1 MTDTDGFAFFV
12 GIDWGSQAHQ
22 VCVLHAQGEILGERQ
37 VLHTA
42 AGLEELFGW
51 LEKLTGSELRAM
63 AVAIEVP
70 RGLLVETLLERGLT
84 VFSLN
89 PKQLDRFRDRYFP
102 AGAKDDRRDAFVL
115 GSSLRTDRH
124 CFRLVRRDDPRI
136 VRLRDLSRLDEELGA
151 NFRRYACQLREQL
164 QRYYPQL
171 LTLSPQA
178 DEPWLWSLLE
188 AAPQAAKSKRL
199 SEARVAKLLRAHR
212 VRRLSAPQI
221 IEQLRAPGFALVP
234 GTVEAASEHALLL
247 VPHLR
252 LLAEQRAELA
262 TRLEAVLEE
271 LAGEEAAEG
280 EKQQHRDVTI
290 LRSLPGAGRVVAA
303 TMLAE
308 AAQALAERDY
318 HALRA
323 YSGVAPLTRQS
334 GKHRSVQMRY
344 SCNLR
349 MRNATYHW
357 ARVSMQVDAVSHE
370 HYRQLRARGHSHGRA
385 LRGVADRLL
394 AVLCAMLRSRALYD
408 PTLRHR
414 SIHLTTSEAAPHG
427 AARRKG
433 THPSPTT

>member
-1 MTDTDGFAFFV
+1 MTDTDSFEFFV

-22 VCVLHAQGEILGERQ
+22 VCVLNAQGEILGERQ

-42 AGLEELFGW
+42 AALEECFGW
-51 LEKLTGSELRAM
+51 LEKLSGGERRAM

-70 RGLLVETLLERGLT
+70 RGPLVETLLERGLT

-115 GSSLRTDRH
+115 GSSLRTDRP
-124 CFRLVRRDDPRI
+124 CFRLVRRDDPQI
-136 VRLRDLSRLDEELGA
+136 VRLRDLSRLNEELGG

-171 LTLSPQA
+171 LALSPQA

-188 AAPQAAKSKRL
+188 AAPNAAKSKRL
-199 SEARVAKLLRAHR
+199 SEARIEKLLRAHR
-212 VRRLSAPQI
+212 VRRLRAAEVL
-221 IEQLRAPGFALVP
+221 EQLCAPGFALAP

-252 LLAEQRAELA
+252 LLAKQRAELGKRIE
-262 TRLEAVLEE
+262 TVLEE
-271 LAGEEAAEG
+271 LAGEVLVEG
-280 EKQQHRDVTI
+280 EKPQHRDVTI
-290 LRSLPGAGRVVAA
+290 LCSLPGAGRVVAA

-344 SCNLR
+344 SCNAR

-357 ARVSMQVDAVSHE
+357 ARVSMQQDAVSHE

-394 AVLCAMLRSRALYD
+394 AVLCAMLRARTLYD
-408 PTLRHR
+408 STLRHR
-414 SIHLTTSEAAPHG
+414 STALAAANPAPHG

-433 THPSPTT
+433 THPSQNT

>member
-1 MTDTDGFAFFV
+1 MTDSRDFIFFV

-22 VCVLHAQGEILGERQ
+22 VCVLNAQGEILGERQ

-42 AGLEELFGW
+42 AALEELFGW
-51 LEKLTGSELRAM
+51 LEKLTGGELRAM
-63 AVAIEVP
+63 AVALEVP
-70 RGLLVETLLERGLT
+70 RGPLVETLLERGLT

-102 AGAKDDRRDAFVL
+102 AGAKDDRRDALVL

-124 CFRLVRRDDPRI
+124 CFRLVRHDDPHI
-136 VRLRDLSRLDEELGA
+136 VRLRDLSRLDEELGT

-171 LTLSPQA
+171 LALSPQA

-188 AAPQAAKSKRL
+188 AAPHAAKGRRL
-199 SEARVAKLLRAHR
+199 REARVAKLLHAHR
-212 VRRLSAPQI
+212 VRRLSAAQV
-221 IEQLRAPGFALVP
+221 IEQLRAPGFALAP
-234 GTVEAASEHALLL
+234 GTVEAASERALLL

-252 LLAEQRAELA
+252 LLAEQRAELGKRIA
-262 TRLEAVLEE
+262 AVLEE
-271 LAGEEAAEG
+271 LEEVAEG
-280 EKQQHRDVTI
+280 ERQQHRDVTI
-290 LRSLPGAGRVVAA
+290 LCSLPGAGRVVAA

-357 ARVSMQVDAVSHE
+357 ARVSMQVDAVSRE

-394 AVLCAMLRSRALYD
+394 AVLCAMLRSRTLFD

-414 SIHLTTSEAAPHG
+414 SISLTASEAAPHG

-433 THPSPTT
+433 THPSQTA

>member
-22 VCVLHAQGEILGERQ
+22 VCVLNAQGEILGERQ

-42 AGLEELFGW
+42 AALDELFGW
-51 LEKLTGSELRAM
+51 LEKLTGGKLTAM

-70 RGLLVETLLERGLT
+70 RGPLVETLLERGFT

-102 AGAKDDRRDAFVL
+102 SGAKDDSRDAFVL
-115 GSSLRTDRH
+115 GTSLRTDLP
-124 CFRLVRRDDPRI
+124 CFRRVRPDDPHI
-136 VRLRDLSRLDEELGA
+136 VRLRDLSRLDEELGR
-151 NFRRYACQLREQL
+151 NFHRYACQLREQL

-171 LTLSPQA
+171 LALSPQT

-188 AAPQAAKSKRL
+188 AAPDAAKSKRL
-199 SEARVAKLLRAHR
+199 SEARIAKLLRAHR
-212 VRRLSAPQI
+212 VRRLRA
-221 IEQLRAPGFALVP
+221 IEVVQQLRAPGFALAP

-252 LLAEQRAELA
+252 LLAEQRAALA
-262 TRLEAVLEE
+262 KRIEAVLEE
-271 LAGEEAAEG
+271 LAGEEVAEG
-280 EKQQHRDVTI
+280 EKPQHRDVTI

-308 AAQALAERDY
+308 AAQALAEGDY

-334 GKHRSVQMRY
+334 GKSRRVQMRY
-344 SCNLR
+344 SCNAR

-357 ARVSMQVDAVSHE
+357 ARVSMQHDAVSHE
-370 HYRQLRARGHSHGRA
+370 HYRQLRTRGHSHGRA

-394 AVLCAMLRSRALYD
+394 AMLCAMLRSRTLFD

-414 SIHLTTSEAAPHG
+414 SLSLTASATAPHG

-433 THPSPTT
+433 THPSQNT

>member
-22 VCVLHAQGEILGERQ
+22 VCVLNARGEILGERQ
-37 VLHTA
+37 VLHNA
-42 AGLEELFGW
+42 AALEEWFAW
-51 LEKLTGSELRAM
+51 LEKLAGGDRQAM
-63 AVAIEVP
+63 AMAIEVP
-70 RGLLVETLLERGLT
+70 RGPLVETLLERGFT

-102 AGAKDDRRDAFVL
+102 SGAKDDSRDAFVL
-115 GSSLRTDRH
+115 GTSLRTDLP
-124 CFRLVRRDDPRI
+124 CFRRVHPDDPQI
-136 VRLRDLSRLDEELGA
+136 VRLRDLSRLDEELGR
-151 NFRRYACQLREQL
+151 NFHRYACQLREQL

-171 LTLSPQA
+171 LVLSPQA
-178 DEPWLWSLLE
+178 DEPWVWSLLE
-188 AAPQAAKSKRL
+188 AAPNAAKSKRL
-199 SEARVAKLLRAHR
+199 SEARIVKLLRGHR
-212 VRRLSAPQI
+212 VRRLRAAEVV
-221 IEQLRAPGFALVP
+221 EQLRAPGFALAP

-262 TRLEAVLEE
+262 ARIEAVLEE
-271 LAGEEAAEG
+271 LAGEEIVDG
-280 EKQQHRDVTI
+280 NKQQHRDVTI

-308 AAQALAERDY
+308 AAQALTERDY

-334 GKHRSVQMRY
+334 GKHSSVQMRY
-344 SCNLR
+344 SCNAR

-357 ARVSMQVDAVSHE
+357 ARVSMQYDAVSHE
-370 HYRQLRARGHSHGRA
+370 HYRRLRAHGHSHGRA

-394 AVLCAMLRSRALYD
+394 AVLCAMLRSRTLFD

-414 SIHLTTSEAAPHG
+414 SPHPVAPPQTPHP

-433 THPSPTT
+433 THPSPNA

>member
-1 MTDTDGFAFFV
+1 MTDSRDFIFFV
-12 GIDWGSQAHQ
+12 GIDWGSQVHQ
-22 VCVLHAQGEILGERQ
+22 VCVLNAQGEILGERQ

-42 AGLEELFGW
+42 AALEELFGW
-51 LEKLTGSELRAM
+51 LAKLTDGALAGL
-63 AVAIEVP
+63 AIAIEVP
-70 RGLLVETLLERGLT
+70 RGPLVETLLERGLT

-136 VRLRDLSRLDEELGA
+136 VRLRDLSRLDEELGT

-178 DEPWLWSLLE
+178 DELWVWSLLE
-188 AAPQAAKSKRL
+188 AAPNAAKGQRL
-199 SEARVAKLLRAHR
+199 REARVAKLLHTHR
-212 VRRLSAPQI
+212 VRRLRAAQI
-221 IEQLRAPGFALVP
+221 IEQLRAPGFALAP
-234 GTVEAASEHALLL
+234 GTVEAASERALLL

-252 LLAEQRAELA
+252 LLAEQRAELGK
-262 TRLEAVLEE
+262 RISAVLEE
-271 LAGEEAAEG
+271 LAGEEVAEG
-280 EKQQHRDVTI
+280 EKPQHRDVTI

-323 YSGVAPLTRQS
+323 YAGVAPLTRQS

-357 ARVSMQVDAVSHE
+357 ARVSMQVDAVSHQ

-414 SIHLTTSEAAPHG
+414 SLSVTASQSAPHG

-433 THPSPTT
+433 THPSPTA